1 MNRTVKS
8 KRGISGDISKMS
20 KTTNNTPFRPALKPT
35 KNPYEDALLRSPKA
49 KTMKFSLIY
58 RMEHDDQ
65 LFLKQLNNIE
75 RTKKSET
82 VRYGVIPAPRDGHS
96 AFVFNDRMFIF
107 GGDRNKFPFNDMF
120 MFQFK

>member
-1 MNRTVKS
+1 
-8 KRGISGDISKMS
+8 
-20 KTTNNTPFRPALKPT
+20 
-35 KNPYEDALLRSPKA
+35 
-49 KTMKFSLIY
+49 
-58 RMEHDDQ
+58 MEHDDQ

-107 GGDRNKFPFNDMF
+107 GGDMNKFPFNDMF